1 MLGTGRNA
9 GALHTAY
16 KGCRGLS
23 HQLRVLAVHFIV
35 TTAQRVAG
43 NIHVGTKADI
53 HPNVTQFLSDRA
65 TDGLGCD
72 RVKRRAD
79 VDARR
84 EADMLPTARTV
95 FCRLLHK
102 VGHQCIALVLCRGL
116 VEIHAVQCHHF
127 RRGIRR
133 TRVIGTAGVC

>member
-35 TTAQRVAG
+35 TAAQRVAG

-53 HPNVTQFLSDRA
+53 HPGVTQFLSDRA
-65 TDGLGCD
+65 ADGLG
-72 RVKRRAD
+72 
-79 VDARR
+79 
-84 EADMLPTARTV
+84 
-95 FCRLLHK
+95 
-102 VGHQCIALVLCRGL
+102 
-116 VEIHAVQCHHF
+116 
-127 RRGIRR
+127 
-133 TRVIGTAGVC
+133 

>member
-35 TTAQRVAG
+35 TAAQRVAG
-43 NIHVGTKADI
+43 NIHIGTKADI
-53 HPNVTQFLSDRA
+53 HPDVTQFLSDRA
-65 TDGLGCD
+65 ADGLGCD

-79 VDARR
+79 VDA
-84 EADMLPTARTV
+84 
-95 FCRLLHK
+95 
-102 VGHQCIALVLCRGL
+102 
-116 VEIHAVQCHHF
+116 
-127 RRGIRR
+127 
-133 TRVIGTAGVC
+133 